1 MGIRAVDASALDDLC
16 RQILNANPQVLEDFK
31 AGKVQAIGALIGQ
44 ARKINPN
51 ANPQSVRESLLKLL
65 NSQ

>member
-1 MGIRAVDASALDDLC
+1 
-16 RQILNANPQVLEDFK
+16 LNANPQVLEDFK